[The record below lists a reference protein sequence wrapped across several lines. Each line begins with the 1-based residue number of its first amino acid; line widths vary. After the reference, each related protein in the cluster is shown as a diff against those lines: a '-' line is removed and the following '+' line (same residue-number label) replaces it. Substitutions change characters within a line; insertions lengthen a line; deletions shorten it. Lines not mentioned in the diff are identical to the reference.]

1 MQIGITETGAHH
13 AGCRG
18 NLQTGLGEV
27 HAMAVRFPEF
37 AGHPNRVPF
46 CGVLTRVDEPSDKA
60 PSGARGHRVIL
71 TRAAAEAALP
81 SLLGMAVDWKSGWDG
96 HDARQK
102 CGIIT
107 AAELDGNNV
116 RVEGYLFA
124 RDWSDMMTEIHAHG
138 DEVLGMSY
146 ELADAHVDDMRAQE
160 WKLNRVTFT
169 GAAILL
175 RSKAAYRN
183 TSFRVVRPAE
193 QVAAVANEA
202 SARSSLQRLHTV
214 RQAPRQHARP
224 RAATMRPMPVLP
236 ETKRTPEFAA
246 QRER

>member
-1 MQIGITETGAHH
+1 MQIGII
-13 AGCRG
+13 
-18 NLQTGLGEV
+18 EV
-27 HAMAVRFPEF
+27 GAMAVRFPEV

-46 CGVLTRVDEPSDKA
+46 SGVLTRVDEPSDKA
-60 PSGARGHRVIL
+60 PSGARGHRVVL

-96 HDARQK
+96 HDAKQK

-107 AAELDGNNV
+107 SAELLGNDV

-124 RDWSDMMTEIHAHG
+124 RDWSEMMTEIHAHG
-138 DEVLGMSY
+138 DEALGMSY
-146 ELADAHVDDMRAQE
+146 ELADAHVDDMRAAE

-183 TSFRVVRPAE
+183 TSFRVVRGERAGEPMTASAQRTHAARQPARRVARPEHPRATAMQPMPDRAGGTRRRAE
-193 QVAAVANEA
+193 QGME
-202 SARSSLQRLHTV
+202 RS
-214 RQAPRQHARP
+214 
-224 RAATMRPMPVLP
+224 RA
-236 ETKRTPEFAA
+236 
-246 QRER
+246 

>member
-1 MQIGITETGAHH
+1 MQTGITEIAANHR
-13 AGCRG
+13 APRG
-18 NLQTGLGEV
+18 TMHRALGRV
-27 HAMAVRFPEF
+27 NAMAVRFPEVT
-37 AGHPNRVPF
+37 GHPNRVPF
-46 CGVLTRVDEPSDKA
+46 SGVLTRVDEPSDKA
-60 PSGARGHRVIL
+60 PSGARGHRVVL

-96 HDARQK
+96 HDAKQK

-107 AAELDGNNV
+107 AAELDGNDV

-124 RDWSDMMTEIHAHG
+124 RDWSDMMEEIHAHG

-146 ELADAHVDDMRAQE
+146 ELADAHVDDMRAAE

-183 TSFRVVRPAE
+183 TSFRVVRDEQAAE
-193 QVAAVANEA
+193 QMAAA
-202 SARSSLQRLHTV
+202 ARPQRTHAV
-214 RQAPRQHARP
+214 RQPARHMERP
-224 RAATMRPMPVLP
+224 RAAAMQPIP
-236 ETKRTPEFAA
+236 AA
-246 QRER
+246 TRQEAGRAQL